1 MHCDA
6 LQSRDTYKE
15 YTMSRSPTLFCHNK
29 NTAIGFNY
37 TVK

>member
-15 YTMSRSPTLFCHNK
+15 YMMSRSLPLVVYSFLFCSNACLK
-29 NTAIGFNY
+29 A
-37 TVK
+37 

>member
-15 YTMSRSPTLFCHNK
+15 YMMSRSQTLVEYLFLFCSNACLK
-29 NTAIGFNY
+29 A
-37 TVK
+37 